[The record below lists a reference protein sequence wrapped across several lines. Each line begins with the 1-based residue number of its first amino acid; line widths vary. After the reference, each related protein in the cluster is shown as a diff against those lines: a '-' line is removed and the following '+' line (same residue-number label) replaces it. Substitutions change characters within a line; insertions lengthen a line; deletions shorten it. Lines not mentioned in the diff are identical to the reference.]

1 MLNVFRR
8 RIVSAVAVGVLC
20 FGGVVSPAAVGQGLS
35 GEDGVVYGHVQ
46 GEQAAGTDRD
56 GLDGSEPGFN
66 DNVIDNAA
74 GAQWVS
80 TENPQPLVID
90 GQMRSDR
97 DEIPAGFTKQQAN
110 QAELQEAEEQAAAR
124 SRSGGGNCSTYWPS
138 PFRVCGACDFGA
150 TSKF

>member
-35 GEDGVVYGHVQ
+35 SEDGVVYGHVQ

-66 DNVIDNAA
+66 DSQCLCSCRL
-74 GAQWVS
+74 GWVS
-80 TENPQPLVID
+80 INT
-90 GQMRSDR
+90 RS
-97 DEIPAGFTKQQAN
+97 
-110 QAELQEAEEQAAAR
+110 
-124 SRSGGGNCSTYWPS
+124 Y
-138 PFRVCGACDFGA
+138 
-150 TSKF
+150 